1 MGFFRR
7 IAGFLGLARDEAN
20 GAAAAAAVAAGGDGG
35 EEEEE
40 NKRTGK
46 SLPRGRAKGFRVQV
60 PLTVERPSIGPVL
73 IPCGPGEGGVQGF
86 RWYTRRLRIDED
98 GDVADEFLH
107 EIVPQA
113 SSTDKQMARPKFQV
127 KYNNWPTAMAM
138 RKQVIAVDGNVKLCL
153 EHQGKL
159 QWV

>member
-7 IAGFLGLARDEAN
+7 IAGFLGLVRDEAN
-20 GAAAAAAVAAGGDGG
+20 EAAAGGRGGG

-40 NKRTGK
+40 DKRTGK
-46 SLPRGRAKGFRVQV
+46 SLPRSRAKGFSVHV
-60 PLTVERPSIGPVL
+60 PVTVERPSVGPVL

-86 RWYTRRLRIDED
+86 GWYTRRLRIDED

-113 SSTDKQMARPKFQV
+113 SSTDKQMTRPRLQV
-127 KYNNWPTAMAM
+127 KYSSWPTAQAM
-138 RKQVIAVDGNVKLCL
+138 RKQVIAVDGNIKLCS
-153 EHQGKL
+153 EYQGKL
-159 QWV
+159 RWV